1 MCKHLTCTSLCP
13 LTYNQDLQKQRLYH
27 QFSQGGIQ
35 FSKGKNAMWKGWL
48 NPNLLLLRS
57 VVVYNILSLT
67 ECRWLFPR
75 GKPVPNAYMGRW
87 PWRWKSWFLGALP
100 RKYFCKIKVQSGKS
114 ASESS
119 QGKKK
124 KKCHT
129 LRIAFLL
136 DVICHKCFWISF
148 CCVYFT
154 LPSCTAFYSNS
165 SWQYISPPVHCFS
178 LYAK

>member
-1 MCKHLTCTSLCP
+1 MQLPTKIIWQLFHRQEVQLNLNFLWIGFPVAWKKLFFFFLRVYVWAMCKHLTCTSLCP

-57 VVVYNILSLT
+57 VFVYNILSLT

-100 RKYFCKIKVQSGKS
+100 RKDFCKIKVQSGKS

-124 KKCHT
+124 
-129 LRIAFLL
+129 
-136 DVICHKCFWISF
+136 
-148 CCVYFT
+148 
-154 LPSCTAFYSNS
+154 
-165 SWQYISPPVHCFS
+165 
-178 LYAK
+178 